1 MAIFIGDIV
10 TNSAFTI
17 GDYESLSILSFLTIF
32 SSIQNISLQ
41 VLEITKS
48 SLDEKALHMCDA
60 EHTAPHRCQPDRSGT
75 LDIMIDSSF
84 CDRDM
89 TISVAG

>member
-1 MAIFIGDIV
+1 MKFSTPIGQWGEGALFWCSKWTLAIFIGDIV

-48 SLDEKALHMCDA
+48 SLDEKALRMCDA
-60 EHTAPHRCQPDRSGT
+60 E
-75 LDIMIDSSF
+75 
-84 CDRDM
+84 
-89 TISVAG
+89 